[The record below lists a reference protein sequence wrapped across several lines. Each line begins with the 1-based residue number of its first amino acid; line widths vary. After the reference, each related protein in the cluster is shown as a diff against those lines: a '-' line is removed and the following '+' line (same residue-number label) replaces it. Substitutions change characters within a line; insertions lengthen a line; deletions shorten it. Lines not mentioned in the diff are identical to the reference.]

1 MRSYPLLF
9 ALLLQLASV
18 AQPFAIGERTI
29 TFYDAAR
36 DRDVPTLVR
45 YPAVAAGANAEVAT
59 GTFPVLVVG
68 HGFVM
73 TTAAYGNITD
83 HFVPLGYIVALPT
96 TEGGF
101 APSHGAFG
109 ADLAFL
115 AQAIQDAGAESGG
128 AFEGHVLPATA
139 LMGHSMGG
147 GAAMLAAASNTVQ
160 AVVLLAP
167 AETNPSAV
175 AAAAS
180 VQVPTL
186 VFAASEDC
194 VTPIAAHQGPMYAAL
209 GSPCKAFVNIQGG
222 GHCYFANDNF
232 NCSFGEF
239 TCGPDLTIDRAQQH
253 ALVNTFATPWL
264 AHHLLGEGGALNTFL
279 GLVAEPVGVEAE
291 SDCLSTGVTVAAER
305 SWSGCATLADEVLT
319 AWSDRPVREAFILD
333 AAGRRE
339 VRVGAWQGQTT
350 VAVGRL
356 ASGQYLFVVE
366 AVDGTHAVHRFVRA
380 AAGPARDR

>member
-1 MRSYPLLF
+1 MRLLRLLPLLVPG
-9 ALLLQLASV
+9 LAM

-29 TFYDAAR
+29 TFYDAGR
-36 DRDVPTLVR
+36 DRDVPAVVR
-45 YPAVAAGANAEVAT
+45 YPAVTAGANAAVAD
-59 GTFPVLVVG
+59 GAFPVLVVG

-101 APSHGAFG
+101 SPNHGTFG

-115 AQAIQDAGAESGG
+115 AQAFQDAGATSGD

-147 GAAMLAAASNTVQ
+147 GAAMLAAANNTVQ

-175 AAAAS
+175 AAAAQ

-239 TCGPDLTIDRAQQH
+239 TCGPDLTISREEQH
-253 ALVNTFATPWL
+253 AVVNTFATPWL
-264 AHHLLGEGGALNTFL
+264 GHHLLGEGGALNTFL
-279 GLVAEPVGVEAE
+279 GLVAQPVGVEAE
-291 SDCLSTGVTVAAER
+291 AECITTGLSPTPARA
-305 SWSGCATLADEVLT
+305 WSGCTTLASDQLNV
-319 AWSDRPVREAFILD
+319 WSERPVREALILD
-333 AAGRRE
+333 AAGR
-339 VRVGAWQGQTT
+339 VRSRLGAWEGERTIAVGA
-350 VAVGRL
+350 L
-356 ASGQYLFVVE
+356 APGHYLVTVE
-366 AVDGTHAVHRFVRA
+366 AADGSRLVHRFVRSMQA
-380 AAGPARDR
+380 VAHDR